1 MLQNLKLGRKI
12 GGGFSLVL
20 FFTIIITGLSIY
32 SLQSL
37 KRTSHKNS
45 VTSLIVQNM
54 QAGTIAGKN
63 YVILKKDE
71 YRVQVQTQM
80 EEIIKMTGELR
91 AIEKNPEHVALF
103 DKIIAGAASYRD
115 NFGSYAKLE
124 EQKTA
129 IEKEMQAKGA
139 ELETGITALGKLPG
153 LGPAAAEMRAFLY
166 KAQLSATQYIL
177 TKDEKTAEAS
187 RGYVSELGVRAEA
200 IRTRPVSR
208 ATRDLAAT
216 IAANGASYAESLAA
230 YTKALALQEEA
241 RSRAATD
248 GSVTT
253 QSAATISDVA
263 DADMNRLMGTT
274 TLLVLIAAIIA
285 VLIGIAI
292 SWLITTAIV
301 SAMSK
306 GVSFAEAIAGGNL
319 SAKLDVEQKDEIGA
333 LAAALRKMLSSL
345 TGIVN
350 EVTSSSLQVASGSQ
364 ELSSTAQQMSQG
376 ATEQASSVEEIS
388 SSMEEMASN
397 IRQNADNALQAEKI
411 AQKSAQSAEAGG
423 KAVDATV
430 HAMKEI
436 ASKIGI
442 IEEIARSTNML
453 ALNAS
458 IEAARA
464 GEYGKGF
471 AVVASEVG
479 KLAERSQREAGEI
492 SGLSMESVT
501 IAEQAGTLIMEMVP
515 EIRRTAELVQEIS
528 AATNEQNS
536 GAEQIN
542 QAIMQLDSVVQQN
555 ASASE
560 ESASMSEELA
570 SQAEQMQG
578 TISFFRLTENAGPS
592 AHSRQPDRARN
603 ASSTAPAAHAEK
615 TVRGS
620 EKPMQG
626 SGKEP
631 VAVRRESPAKIG
643 KSVIPAVRNAQ
654 DASAAPASA
663 VTTPAPASAPEQ
675 EKNPG
680 REKNTSDTG
689 KTAKRVSPKTPS
701 DSGRLPLTGIHL
713 VLDDEAGTAGTDA
726 LDNDFKEF

>member
-1 MLQNLKLGRKI
+1 MLENLKLSRKI
-12 GGGFSLVL
+12 GGGFGLVL
-20 FFTIIITGLSIY
+20 LFTAVITGLSIY

-54 QAGTIAGKN
+54 QTGTIAGKN

-71 YRVQVQTQM
+71 YRGQVQTQM
-80 EEIIKMTGELR
+80 DEIIKMTGELR

-115 NFGSYAKLE
+115 NFNSYAKLE
-124 EQKTA
+124 DQKTM
-129 IEKEMQAKGA
+129 IEKDMLGKVGEI
-139 ELETGITALGKLPG
+139 ETGINALGKLPG
-153 LGPAAAEMRAFLY
+153 LGPVAVEMRAFLY
-166 KAQLSATQYIL
+166 KAQLNATQYIL
-177 TKDEKTAEAS
+177 TKDGATAEAAS
-187 RGYVSELGVRAEA
+187 GYASELGARAEA
-200 IRTRPVSR
+200 IRSRPLSR
-208 ATRDLAAT
+208 ATRDIAAT
-216 IAANGASYAESLAA
+216 IAANGAAYRESLIA

-241 RSRAATD
+241 RVRAATD

-253 QSAATISDVA
+253 QSATLISDTA
-263 DADMNRLMGTT
+263 DIDMNRLMETT
-274 TLLVLIAAIIA
+274 TLLVLVAAIIA

-292 SWLITTAIV
+292 SWIITTAIV

-306 GVSFAEAIAGGNL
+306 GVSFAEAIASGNL

-333 LAAALRKMLSSL
+333 LAAALRKMLASL

-411 AQKSAQSAEAGG
+411 AQKSAQSAESGG

-436 ASKIGI
+436 AAKIGI

-542 QAIMQLDSVVQQN
+542 QAIMQLDNVVQQN

-578 TISFFRLTENAGPS
+578 TISFFRLTEDA
-592 AHSRQPDRARN
+592 AHAAHPKETDRARL
-603 ASSTAPAAHAEK
+603 APAAQGEK
-615 TVRGS
+615 PVRGS
-620 EKPMQG
+620 EKPIRG

-631 VAVRRESPAKIG
+631 AAVRQESPVKIAKTVTPVARKI
-643 KSVIPAVRNAQ
+643 
-654 DASAAPASA
+654 SAAPESPSSA
-663 VTTPAPASAPEQ
+663 AATAAPASAPEQ
-675 EKNPG
+675 EKKQE
-680 REKNTSDTG
+680 REKNTSDAG
-689 KTAKRVSPKTPS
+689 KTAKRVSPKNPS

-713 VLDDEAGTAGTDA
+713 VLDDEAGPAGTDA